1 MSLGNIRPALFLALC
16 IAIVLAALPARADE
30 VLDLPIGD
38 PARRDRSAPILLD
51 AITDTAVGDQITP
64 AELAARLDGVRMLLV
79 GESHTSME
87 FHRVQLRILQ
97 ELVARGRK
105 VSIGLEMYP
114 VREQSWLDRW
124 STDPSFDEE
133 LFVRESHWYRNWTYH
148 WNYYREIFRLAHE
161 RGLPMYGLNV
171 PREIVQ
177 TMRKEG
183 RQALT
188 EEQANLL
195 PERIE
200 TENEEHRRL
209 FRAFFADS
217 EGLHGGMTDEQFEGM
232 FRAQCTWDGAM
243 AHNALRALAGATD
256 DSAILVVLVGSGH
269 VAYGL
274 GVERQARLTFA
285 GRIASV
291 LPIEVEDEET
301 DLPVRAARAS
311 YASFFWGIPLE
322 RDPLYPALGVS
333 LAERPAGERLPVL
346 YVASDSVAEAAGFE
360 VGDILQSMDGVP
372 IDEKETLHR
381 LMAGKRWADGAKF
394 SVRRGAEELELV
406 ALFRRSPPEEAEP
419 EGTEPEE
426 AEPEGTEPDP
436 AGHEPVEAG
445 APSSAPTVAP
455 EATHPMTPPAG
466 TGR

>member
-1 MSLGNIRPALFLALC
+1 MSPGSIRPAILLACC

-38 PARRDRSAPILLD
+38 PARRERSAPILLD

-64 AELAARLDGVRMLLV
+64 TELAARLDGVRMLLV

-114 VREQSWLDRW
+114 VSEQSWLDRW
-124 STDPSFDEE
+124 SNDPSFDEE
-133 LFVRESHWYRNWTYH
+133 LFLRESHWYRNWTYH

-171 PREIVQ
+171 PREVVQ

-188 EEQANLL
+188 AEQANLL

-209 FRAFFADS
+209 FRAFFSDS
-217 EGLHGGMTDEQFEGM
+217 EGLHGGLTDEQFEGM

-243 AHNALRALAGATD
+243 AHNALRALESAAD

-274 GVERQARLTFA
+274 GVERQARLAFA

-291 LPIEVEDEET
+291 LPIEVEDDET
-301 DLPVRAARAS
+301 SLPVRAARAS

-322 RDPLYPALGVS
+322 RDPHYPVLGVS

-346 YVASDSVAEAAGFE
+346 FVADDSVAGAAGFE
-360 VGDILQSMDGVP
+360 LGDLLLSMDGVE
-372 IDEKETLHR
+372 IDDKESLHR
-381 LMAGKRWADGAKF
+381 LMSGKAWADGARF
-394 SVRRGAEELELV
+394 SVRRGEEDVELV
-406 ALFRRSPPEEAEP
+406 ALFRRRPPEAVEP
-419 EGTEPEE
+419 EATEPE
-426 AEPEGTEPDP
+426 P
-436 AGHEPVEAG
+436 AGHESPASEPPPSETPASAPPG
-445 APSSAPTVAP
+445 APEP
-455 EATHPMTPPAG
+455 THPTTLPVG
-466 TGR
+466 TDR